1 MFYLFC
7 FMKGNNMGRKKK
19 KKNVAKTYDITKV
32 ELSDEEYKKSK
43 LKVLSNTV
51 LSITWPLSLLII
63 VPNIRGVL
71 SNYIYYFVLI
81 ISIFNIIATF
91 LSRKLEVDE
100 IKYHKFLLESKL
112 KILERFSNIILI
124 IEVLLIF
131 IYLVSIKN

>member
-1 MFYLFC
+1 
-7 FMKGNNMGRKKK
+7 MGRKKK